1 MALSLSSQNVS
12 QYLLDSGLI
21 TQEDLEKLQIEPR
34 HLKNFNLLVSLPNHH
49 KFLVKQE
56 RQGQNGQTA
65 NEFFNEWQF
74 HALLKEFSDLDCL
87 TSSVSQVAY
96 FDESNSIMVYDYL
109 VDYEDLEV
117 FYARQEYLFPT
128 VIATSIGTILAKL
141 HRATLDRQECHDF
154 ISETPKE
161 RNRVV
166 FGNPTQPMER
176 IGPEIFGLAS
186 PDHLKFFALYQRY
199 ESLEA
204 AIVELSNHWHPC
216 CIVHNDLKF
225 NNVLLHKEWEQLV
238 SKDELDESM
247 IRLIDW
253 ERCYWGDPVCDL
265 AAVLSNY
272 LLIWLGSLVVDSSI
286 TLEES
291 LRLARTPLEVLQPS
305 ITTLTKAYLSYFPE
319 ILECRCDFLER
330 LVQFTGL
337 SLLTQVRGRLEY
349 QKMLGNTGIC
359 MLQVAKSLLCRPEQ
373 SISSIFG
380 TSKSELM
387 RLEVSA
393 A

>member
-1 MALSLSSQNVS
+1 MPFSLSSQNVS
-12 QYLLDSGLI
+12 QYLLDLGLC

-34 HLKNFNLLVSLPNHH
+34 HLKNFNLLVSLPNHR
-49 KFLVKQE
+49 KLLVKQE
-56 RQGQNGQTA
+56 RRGQNGQTA

-74 HALLKEFSDLDCL
+74 YRLLKEFSDLACL
-87 TSSVSQVAY
+87 ASSVSKVAY

-117 FYARQEYLFPT
+117 FYARQEHLFPT

-141 HRATLDRQECHDF
+141 HRGTLDCQECCDF
-154 ISETPKE
+154 ISQTPEEK
-161 RNRVV
+161 NRVV
-166 FGNPTQPMER
+166 FGNLAQPMER

-204 AIVELSNHWHPC
+204 AIIELSNHWHPC

-225 NNVLLHKEWEQLV
+225 NNVLIHKEWEQSASEGALN
-238 SKDELDESM
+238 EGM

-272 LLIWLGSLVVDSSI
+272 LLLWLGSLVVDSSI
-286 TLEES
+286 KLEES

-305 ITTLTKAYLSYFPE
+305 ITTLTKTYLSHFPE
-319 ILECRCDFLER
+319 ILEYRHDFLER

-373 SISSIFG
+373 SVSSIFG
-380 TSKSELM
+380 ISKSELL
-387 RLEVSA
+387 RFNVSA
-393 A
+393 T